1 MRLFGEV
8 ISSSFLTNKRSGIA
22 LLQILKAEE
31 LSINDLAALKV
42 NIEKEVDKLADK
54 LKKKYSLEK
63 DVEAIF
69 SLSNFFILEPNNK

>member
-1 MRLFGEV
+1 VRLFGEV
-8 ISSSFLTNKRSGIA
+8 ISSPFLTNKRSGIA

>member
-1 MRLFGEV
+1 
-8 ISSSFLTNKRSGIA
+8 
-22 LLQILKAEE
+22 LKAEE